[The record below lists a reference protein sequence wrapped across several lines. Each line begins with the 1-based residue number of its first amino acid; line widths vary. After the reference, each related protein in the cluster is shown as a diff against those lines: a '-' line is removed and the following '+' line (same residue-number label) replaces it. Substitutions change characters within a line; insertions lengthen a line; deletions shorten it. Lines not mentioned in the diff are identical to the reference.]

1 MSFSNNCKSDKI
13 PGAIKGNAVN
23 GICEKACI
31 QCDKVLDMCMRQEA
45 LTDVSIVVS
54 DITPASGLVEPYRF
68 VSARTISSD
77 AVVSD
82 LVVTPLADNSC
93 LARVTC
99 NVTVPLQ
106 VVFVDANGT
115 QAVGTSSVTI
125 PKDVVLNI
133 AAPSVMPYRVAAS
146 AGIVSPNGTYT
157 GDNTFT
163 ITACATVI
171 LKVIIQVHLLVP
183 SYGYFYIPQCQDY
196 IEQTCD
202 TVFDLPLYPQE
213 CGGANGC
220 GTVLRG

>member
-1 MSFSNNCKSDKI
+1 MSFSNNIKSDKV
-13 PGAIKGNAVN
+13 PGVIKGNALC

-45 LTDVSIVVS
+45 LTDVNIVVTDTVPS
-54 DITPASGLVEPYRF
+54 SGLVEPYRF
-68 VSARTISSD
+68 VSARTVSSE
-77 AVVSD
+77 ATVSD

-99 NVTVPLQ
+99 NVTLPLQ

-115 QAVGTSSVTI
+115 QAVGSASITV

-133 AAPSVMPYRVAAS
+133 AAPSVMPYKVVAS
-146 AGIVSPNGTYT
+146 GGIVSPNGVYA
-157 GDNTFT
+157 GSNTFT

-183 SYGYFYIPQCQDY
+183 SYGYCYIPPCQDY
-196 IEQTCD
+196 IEQSCD

-213 CGGANGC
+213 CGSSNGC